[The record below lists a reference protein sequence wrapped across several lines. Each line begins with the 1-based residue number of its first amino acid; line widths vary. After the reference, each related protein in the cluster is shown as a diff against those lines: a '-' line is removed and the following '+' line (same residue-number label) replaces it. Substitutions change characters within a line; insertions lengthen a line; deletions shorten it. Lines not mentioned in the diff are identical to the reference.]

1 MIETIPAKTIVT
13 VNKSRE
19 WFGTDYTMN
28 LYRGCSHG
36 CIYCD
41 SRSSCYGIEDF
52 DRVRVK
58 ENALTL
64 VRNGLSSKRATGV
77 VAMGSMSDPYNPF
90 EKEMEYTRKA
100 LELISAYGFGA
111 MITTKSPMITRD
123 IDVLKRIQVHSPV
136 LCALTITTCSPSLA
150 KKLEPNAPPPAQ
162 RLEALRRLSQ
172 EGIFAGV
179 LLMPVV
185 PYVEDSE
192 ENIREVVYSAAL
204 AGARFVYPML
214 GMTLRDGQREYFYQK
229 LSELFPKEQL
239 PAAYQKKY
247 GPRYKCFVP
256 GVHKLT
262 QAFREEAEQR
272 GLMTEMDEIVKA
284 YQRTYDFGQLSF
296 FEA

>member
-1 MIETIPAKTIVT
+1 MDTIPAKTIVMT
-13 VNKSRE
+13 NKNKE
-19 WFGTDYTMN
+19 WFGADYTMN
-28 LYRGCSHG
+28 LYHGCSHG

-41 SRSSCYGIEDF
+41 SRSDCYGIESF
-52 DRVRVK
+52 DSVRVK

-77 VAMGSMSDPYNPF
+77 VAMGGMSDPYNHF
-90 EKEMEYTRKA
+90 EKKYEYTRKA

-111 MITTKSPMITRD
+111 VVATKSPLIERD
-123 IDVLKRIQVHSPV
+123 IDVLQTIQVHSPV
-136 LCALTITTCSPSLA
+136 LCAMTVTTCSPSLA

-162 RLEALRRLSQ
+162 RLEAVRRLSQ
-172 EGIFAGV
+172 AGIFAGV
-179 LLMPVV
+179 LLMPVI

-192 ENIREVVYSAAL
+192 ENIREVVYSAAA

-214 GMTLRDGQREYFYQK
+214 GMTLRDGQREYFYEK

-239 PAAYQKKY
+239 PQAYRKKY

-262 QAFREEAEQR
+262 EIFRDEAKKN
-272 GLMTEMDEIVKA
+272 GLLTEMNDIIQA
-284 YQRTYDFGQLSF
+284 YQATYDSGQLSF
-296 FEA
+296 FEI